1 MEKDVKEQSMP
12 DCYALSPMQG
22 NMLSATLF
30 DQREGTYIQQL
41 VLRTR
46 ENLDEDAYREAWTR
60 LVARHD
66 ILRTAFLWQ
75 HLETPMQRVEPAVT
89 MPWAAFDWR
98 GMARKEQESR
108 FETFLAEDRLRGFD
122 LARAPLHRLSL
133 IRTGEDEHWA
143 VWTYHHALLDG
154 RARLIIMEELF
165 RIYQALRDGHE
176 PALPPPTP
184 YRNYI
189 GWLDSLDFAASGS
202 YWRELLADF
211 HEPNRVLSARSEPRL
226 LSPAHTGGLVQAW
239 APPAL
244 YEALQ
249 ALAKKQEVT
258 LNTLVQAAWGLLIA
272 RHSGLDD
279 VVFGA
284 TRSCRKS
291 VPGGE
296 AIVGPII
303 NTTPVRLKIDP
314 ARPVAEFIR
323 ELRRQHLS
331 VRAHEHTPPACIHA
345 WSGLPSGMPLFTT
358 IVVFEN
364 YHVVKSR
371 GGDWDKRQFELKEQ
385 TDHLILAGYLADG
398 LLLKIEYD
406 RRLFEDDTVER
417 MLQQLLTIL
426 ESLTACTD
434 GRLADLRTLPDD
446 ELRRLTVE
454 WNDTRADYPQVTL
467 GELFSA
473 QARHTPDAIAVQR
486 GNQRLSYGELE
497 RRSNRLAAFLLNEG
511 VGPGSVVALLLDRSC
526 ELAVALFGVLKAGG
540 AYLPLDPAYPEDRL
554 AYMLEDSGARIVL
567 TRNALADALRL
578 PGIEL
583 LRLDADRATDGD
595 GLDEAPPCPAGPDDI
610 AYLMYTSGSTGQPK
624 GVMVTHRGI
633 VNLCAAIRRRY
644 DLAPGDRVLQYASL
658 SFDIC
663 VEEIYPTLYAGGTVV
678 FRDESQG
685 HSVHEFLD
693 WADREGITVFDI
705 PTAFWNELVRGLTAS
720 GGVLPAKLRL
730 TVVGGEKASGAM
742 LEAWNRLPGA
752 ARVTWLNSYG
762 PTETTVTA
770 TVYQPSPL
778 PSGLPLTDP
787 PIGRPIDNV
796 RLYVLD
802 RHLKPVPIG
811 VPGELY
817 IGGAGVAK
825 GYLRRPELTT
835 AAFVP
840 EPFVG
845 DPEARMYRT
854 GDLVRY
860 GADGQLYFLGRSDN
874 QVKIG
879 GFRVEPGEIEAA
891 IERHESVAQA
901 AVKALETAGGKYL
914 AAYVVPAQGRRFDAN
929 ELEAFL
935 RATLPE
941 HEIPQAFVAM
951 AEFPL
956 TPGGKLDREVLPD
969 PAVPAPAAGRT
980 DANRNDT
987 ERKLAGIFQEIFPAR
1002 SIGIRDNFFTMG
1014 GDSLRA
1020 FQLLT
1025 RIELVC
1031 GRRLSFAALARAAT
1045 VEQLAALIDGR
1056 GDTETPH
1063 THIVPLNLEAAGG
1076 PALFLVHG
1084 VGGSVHWYHA
1094 LAELLKA
1101 DFNVYGIQSPG
1112 MDEGEDA
1119 LIGADVECLA
1129 RLYISEIKAVQAK
1142 GPYWIGGHSMGGI
1155 IAFEMARQLHAMG
1168 EEVALVA
1175 NFDNWNRAADA
1186 PGFGTKLLRLTVHF
1200 LKLGTADKLRFL
1212 CDKMQWAKRCLDA
1225 RLAPG
1230 RAGVRP
1236 LEEMKAANV
1245 KAAHR
1250 YVPGFYPGTLTLFR
1264 ARQQAAT
1271 ALDDPLLGWNG
1282 LAEEIDVVEVP
1293 GNHYTLLGEPHVR
1306 TLADEL
1312 RRRARPPGSSGR

>member
-1 MEKDVKEQSMP
+1 MT

-41 VLRTR
+41 VLRTS
-46 ENLDEDAYREAWTR
+46 ENLDEAAYREAWTR

-66 ILRTAFLWQ
+66 ILRTAFVWRN
-75 HLETPMQRVEPAVT
+75 LEAPLQRVEPAVT
-89 MPWAAFDWR
+89 MPWADFDWR
-98 GMARKEQESR
+98 GLARAEQESR
-108 FETFLAEDRLRGFD
+108 FDAFLAEDRLHGFD
-122 LARAPLHRLSL
+122 MAEAPLHRLSL
-133 IRTGEDEHWA
+133 IRIAGDEHWA

-165 RIYQALRDGHE
+165 LIYQALRDDHE
-176 PALPPPTP
+176 PELPPATP
-184 YRNYI
+184 YRGYI
-189 GWLDSLDFAASGS
+189 DWLDSVDFAASED
-202 YWRELLADF
+202 YWRGLLADSE
-211 HEPNRVLSARSEPRL
+211 EPNRVLSALPEPRP

-249 ALAKKQEVT
+249 ELAKKQDVT
-258 LNTLVQAAWGLLIA
+258 LNTLVQAAWALLIA

-291 VPGGE
+291 VPAGE

-303 NTTPVRLKIDP
+303 NTTPVRLKADP
-314 ARPVAEFIR
+314 AKSVAEFIR

-331 VRAHEHTPPACIHA
+331 VRDHEHTPTARIHA
-345 WSGLPSGMPLFTT
+345 WSGLPAGMPLFTT

-371 GGDWDKRQFELKEQ
+371 GGDWDKRRFELKEQ

-398 LLLKIEYD
+398 LLLKIEFD

-426 ESLTACTD
+426 ESLAACAD
-434 GRLADLRTLPDD
+434 GKLADLRSLPDG
-446 ELRRLTVE
+446 ELHRLLVE
-454 WNDTRADYPQVTL
+454 WNDTGTRYPEVTL

-473 QARHTPDAIAVQR
+473 QARRTPDAIAVQS

-497 RRSNRLAAFLLNEG
+497 RRSNRLAALLLSKG
-511 VGPGSVVALLLDRSC
+511 AGPGSVVALLLDRSC
-526 ELAVALFGVLKAGG
+526 ELAVGLLGVLKAGG

-567 TRNALADALRL
+567 TRTALADALRH
-578 PGIEL
+578 PGVEL
-583 LRLDADRATDGD
+583 LRLDTGWESDPAGS
-595 GLDEAPPCPAGPDDI
+595 DEAPPCCAKPDHL
-610 AYLMYTSGSTGQPK
+610 AYLMYTSGSTGLPK
-624 GVMVTHRGI
+624 GVMVPHRGV
-633 VNLCAAIRRRY
+633 VNLCGAMQRRY
-644 DLAPGDRVLQYASL
+644 GLGPHDRVLQYASI

-663 VEEIYPTLYAGGTVV
+663 VEEIYPTWHAGGTVV
-678 FRDESQG
+678 FRDETQG

-693 WADREGITVFDI
+693 WAAHEGITVFNL
-705 PTAFWNELVRGLTAS
+705 PTAFWNELVRGLGTS
-720 GGVLPAKLRL
+720 GAGLPDSLRL
-730 TVVGGEKASGAM
+730 TVVGGEKASRAM

-752 ARVTWLNSYG
+752 ARVAWLNTYG

-770 TVYQPSPL
+770 TVYQPPQFSPAG
-778 PSGLPLTDP
+778 PPATDP

-802 RHLKPVPIG
+802 RHLQPAPIG

-825 GYLRRPELTT
+825 GYRRRPELTA

-840 EPFVG
+840 DPFAG
-845 DPEARMYRT
+845 APEARMYRT

-860 GADGQLYFLGRSDN
+860 GADGQLSFVGRNDN
-874 QVKIG
+874 QVKIS
-879 GFRVEPGEIEAA
+879 GFRVEPGAIEAA
-891 IERHESVAQA
+891 IERYDGVAQA
-901 AVKALETAGGKYL
+901 AVKAVEAPGGKYL
-914 AAYVVPAQGRRFDAN
+914 AAYVVPAPGGRFDAKD
-929 ELEAFL
+929 LETFL
-935 RATLPE
+935 RDTLPE
-941 HEIPQAFVAM
+941 HKIPRVFLAL

-956 TPGGKLDREVLPD
+956 TPGGKLDRKALPD
-969 PAVPAPAAGRT
+969 PAAPSPSAGGAEVPRSGS
-980 DANRNDT
+980 
-987 ERKLAGIFQEIFPAR
+987 ERKLAAIFEELFPAR
-1002 SIGIRDNFFTMG
+1002 SIGLRDNFFAIG

-1025 RIELVC
+1025 RIELAC
-1031 GRRLSFAALARAAT
+1031 GQRLSFAALARAAT
-1045 VEQLAALIDGR
+1045 VEQLAALIDGG
-1056 GDTETPH
+1056 GDAETPN
-1063 THIVPLNLEAAGG
+1063 THIVPLSLEAAQG

-1094 LAELLKA
+1094 LAESLKA
-1101 DFNVYGIQSPG
+1101 DFNLYGIQSPG

-1119 LIGADVECLA
+1119 LIGADVESLA
-1129 RLYISEIKAVQAK
+1129 RLYISEIKAVQAQ

-1155 IAFEMARQLHAMG
+1155 IAFEMARQFHALG
-1168 EEVALVA
+1168 DEVALVA

-1186 PGFGTKLLRLTVHF
+1186 PGFGTKLLRLAVHF
-1200 LKLGTADKLRFL
+1200 VKLGTADKLRFL
-1212 CDKMQWAKRCLDA
+1212 RDKMQWAKQCLSA

-1230 RAGVRP
+1230 RADARP

-1245 KAAHR
+1245 KAAYR
-1250 YVPGFYPGTLTLFR
+1250 YLPGFYPGTLTLFR

-1312 RRRARPPGSSGR
+1312 RRRARPLGSSGR

>member
-1 MEKDVKEQSMP
+1 MT

-22 NMLSATLF
+22 HMLSATLY

-41 VLRTR
+41 VLRTS
-46 ENLDEDAYREAWTR
+46 ENLDEDAYRNAWTR
-60 LVARHD
+60 LIARHD
-66 ILRTAFLWQ
+66 ILRTAFVWQ
-75 HLETPMQRVEPAVT
+75 NLEAPLQRVEPAVT
-89 MPWAAFDWR
+89 MPWADLDWR
-98 GMARKEQESR
+98 GLTRAEQESR
-108 FETFLAEDRLRGFD
+108 FDAFLADDRLRGFD
-122 LARAPLHRLSL
+122 MAEAPLHRLSL
-133 IRTGEDEHWA
+133 IRIAEDEHWA

-154 RARLIIMEELF
+154 RARLIVMEELF
-165 RIYQALRDGHE
+165 RVYQALRDGHE
-176 PALPPPTP
+176 PELPPPTP

-189 GWLDSLDFAASGS
+189 GSLESLDFAASED
-202 YWRELLADF
+202 YWRGLLADF
-211 HEPNRVLSARSEPRL
+211 EEPNRILTALPEPRPL
-226 LSPAHTGGLVQAW
+226 PPAHTGGLVQAW
-239 APPAL
+239 APVAL
-244 YEALQ
+244 YDALQ
-249 ALAKKQEVT
+249 ELAKKRDVT

-291 VPGGE
+291 VPEGE

-303 NTTPVRLKIDP
+303 NTTPVRLKTDP
-314 ARPVAEFIR
+314 AKSVAEFIR

-331 VRAHEHTPPACIHA
+331 VREHEHTPMARIHA
-345 WSGLPSGMPLFTT
+345 WSGLPAGLPLFTT

-371 GGDWDKRQFELKEQ
+371 GGDWDKRRFELKEQ

-406 RRLFEDDTVER
+406 RRLFEDDAVER

-426 ESLTACTD
+426 ESLAAHAD
-434 GRLADLRTLPDD
+434 GQLGELRTLPDD
-446 ELRRLTVE
+446 ELRRLLVE
-454 WNDTRADYPQVTL
+454 WNDTGTSYPEVTL

-473 QARHTPDAIAVQR
+473 KARHTPDAIAVQS
-486 GNQRLSYGELE
+486 GNQCLSYGELE
-497 RRSNRLAAFLLNEG
+497 RRSNRLAALLVG
-511 VGPGSVVALLLDRSC
+511 KGTGPGSVVALLLDRSC
-526 ELAVALFGVLKAGG
+526 ELAVGLLGVLKAGG

-567 TRNALADALRL
+567 TRTALADALRHSGVEPL
-578 PGIEL
+578 K
-583 LRLDADRATDGD
+583 LDTGWETDPAGS
-595 GLDEAPPCPAGPDDI
+595 DEAPPCRATPDDV
-610 AYLMYTSGSTGQPK
+610 AYLMYTSGSTGLPK
-624 GVMVTHRGI
+624 GVMVPHRGV
-633 VNLCAAIRRRY
+633 VNLCSAMRRRY
-644 DLAPGDRVLQYASL
+644 RLGPHDRVLQYASL

-663 VEEIYPTLYAGGTVV
+663 VEEIYPTWHAGGTVV
-678 FRDESQG
+678 FRDETQG

-693 WADREGITVFDI
+693 WAARERITVFDI
-705 PTAFWNELVRGLTAS
+705 PTAFWNELVRGLGTS
-720 GGVLPAKLRL
+720 GAGLPASLRL
-730 TVVGGEKASGAM
+730 TVVGGEKASRAM

-752 ARVTWLNSYG
+752 SRVSWLNTYG

-770 TVYQPSPL
+770 TVYQPPQPSPAG
-778 PSGLPLTDP
+778 PPATDP

-825 GYLRRPELTT
+825 GYWRRPEFTA

-840 EPFVG
+840 DPFAG
-845 DPEARMYRT
+845 EPEARMYRT

-860 GADGQLYFLGRSDN
+860 GADGQLSFMGRNDD
-874 QVKIG
+874 QVKIS

-891 IERHESVAQA
+891 IERHDGVAQA
-901 AVKALETAGGKYL
+901 AVKAIETPSGNYL
-914 AAYVVPAQGRRFDAN
+914 AGYVVPAPDGRFDAKD
-929 ELEAFL
+929 LETFL
-935 RATLPE
+935 RDTLPE
-941 HEIPQAFVAM
+941 HEIPRVIVAM
-951 AEFPL
+951 KAFPL
-956 TPGGKLDREVLPD
+956 TPGGKLDRKALPD
-969 PAVPAPAAGRT
+969 PATPSATAGAAG
-980 DANRNDT
+980 AAPPRNGT
-987 ERKLAGIFQEIFPAR
+987 ERQLAAIFEELFPAR
-1002 SIGIRDNFFTMG
+1002 SIGVRDNFFALG

-1031 GRRLSFAALARAAT
+1031 GQRLSFAALARAAT

-1056 GDTETPH
+1056 GKTEAPN
-1063 THIVPLNLEAAGG
+1063 THIVPLSLEAAQG

-1094 LAELLKA
+1094 LAEWLKA
-1101 DFNVYGIQSPG
+1101 DFDVYGIQSPG
-1112 MDEGEDA
+1112 IDDDEDDMV
-1119 LIGADVECLA
+1119 GADIECLA
-1129 RLYISEIKAVQAK
+1129 RLYISEIKTIQPQ

-1155 IAFEMARQLHAMG
+1155 IAFEMARQFHALG
-1168 EEVALVA
+1168 DEVALVA

-1186 PGFGTKLLRLTVHF
+1186 PGFATKLLRLAVHF
-1200 LKLGTADKLRFL
+1200 LKLDTPDKLRFL
-1212 CDKMQWAKRCLDA
+1212 RDKMQWAKQCLNA

-1230 RAGVRP
+1230 RADIRP
-1236 LEEMKAANV
+1236 LERMKAANV
-1245 KAAHR
+1245 KAAYR
-1250 YVPGFYPGTLTLFR
+1250 YTPGFYPGTLTLFR
-1264 ARQQAAT
+1264 ARQQAAS

-1282 LAEEIDVVEVP
+1282 LAENIDVVEVA

-1312 RRRARPPGSSGR
+1312 RRRARARRSSGR

>member
-1 MEKDVKEQSMP
+1 MT

-41 VLRTR
+41 VLRTG

-60 LVARHD
+60 MVARHD
-66 ILRTAFLWQ
+66 ILRTAFVWRN
-75 HLETPMQRVEPAVT
+75 LEAPLQRVEPAVT
-89 MPWAAFDWR
+89 MPWSDLDWR
-98 GMARKEQESR
+98 GLARTEQESR
-108 FETFLAEDRLRGFD
+108 FDAFLAEDRLRGFD
-122 LARAPLHRLSL
+122 MAEAPLHRLSL
-133 IRTGEDEHWA
+133 IRIAEEEYWA

-165 RIYQALRDGHE
+165 RVYQALRDGHE
-176 PALPPPTP
+176 PELPPATP
-184 YRNYI
+184 YRSYI
-189 GWLDSLDFAASGS
+189 DWLDSLDFAASEG
-202 YWRELLADF
+202 YWRGLLADF
-211 HEPNRVLSARSEPRL
+211 EEPNRVLSALPEPRP

-249 ALAKKQEVT
+249 ELAKKQDVT

-291 VPGGE
+291 VPEGE

-314 ARPVAEFIR
+314 DLSVAEFIR

-331 VRAHEHTPPACIHA
+331 VREHEHTPTARIHA
-345 WSGLPSGMPLFTT
+345 WSGLPAGMPLFTT

-371 GGDWDKRQFELKEQ
+371 GGDWDKRRFELKEQ

-406 RRLFEDDTVER
+406 RRLFEDGTVER

-426 ESLTACTD
+426 ESLAACA
-434 GRLADLRTLPDD
+434 GGKLADLRSLPDD
-446 ELRRLTVE
+446 ELRRLVVE
-454 WNDTRADYPQVTL
+454 WNDTHADCPEVTL

-473 QARHTPDAIAVQR
+473 QARRTPDAIAVQS

-497 RRSNRLAAFLLNEG
+497 RRSNRLAALLLRKG
-511 VGPGSVVALLLDRSC
+511 TGPGSVVALLLDRGC
-526 ELAVALFGVLKAGG
+526 ELAVGLLGVLKAGG

-567 TRNALADALRL
+567 TRTALADVLRH
-578 PGIEL
+578 PGVEL
-583 LRLDADRATDGD
+583 LRLDTGWETDPAGS
-595 GLDEAPPCPAGPDDI
+595 DEAPPCCATPDDV
-610 AYLMYTSGSTGQPK
+610 AYLMYTSGSTGLPK
-624 GVMVTHRGI
+624 GVMVPHRGV
-633 VNLCAAIRRRY
+633 VNLCAAMRRRY
-644 DLAPGDRVLQYASL
+644 GLGPHDRVLQYASI

-663 VEEIYPTLYAGGTVV
+663 VEEIYPTWHAGGTVV
-678 FRDESQG
+678 FRDETQG
-685 HSVHEFLD
+685 HSVHEFLE
-693 WADREGITVFDI
+693 WAAREGITVFDI

-720 GGVLPAKLRL
+720 GGGLPDSLRL
-730 TVVGGEKASGAM
+730 TVVGGEKASRAM
-742 LEAWNRLPGA
+742 LEAWDRLPGA
-752 ARVTWLNSYG
+752 EHVAWLNTYG

-770 TVYQPSPL
+770 TVYQPPQFSPAG
-778 PSGLPLTDP
+778 PSAADP

-802 RHLKPVPIG
+802 RHLKPLPIG

-817 IGGAGVAK
+817 IGSAGVAK
-825 GYLRRPELTT
+825 GYLRRPELTA
-835 AAFVP
+835 AAFLP
-840 EPFVG
+840 DPFAG

-860 GADGQLYFLGRSDN
+860 GADGQLSFVGRNDD
-874 QVKIG
+874 QIKIS

-891 IERHESVAQA
+891 IERHDGVAQA
-901 AVKALETAGGKYL
+901 AVKAIEAAGGKYL
-914 AAYVVPAQGRRFDAN
+914 AAYVVPAPGSRFEA
-929 ELEAFL
+929 EGLEAFL
-935 RATLPE
+935 RSTLPE
-941 HEIPQAFVAM
+941 HEIPRVFVAM

-956 TPGGKLDREVLPD
+956 TPGGKLDRKALPD
-969 PAVPAPAAGRT
+969 PATPSATTSGAEVP
-980 DANRNDT
+980 RNDT
-987 ERKLAGIFQEIFPAR
+987 ERKLAAIFAEIFPAR
-1002 SIGIRDNFFTMG
+1002 SIGIRDSFFAMG

-1031 GRRLSFAALARAAT
+1031 GQRLSFAALARAAT
-1045 VEQLAALIDGR
+1045 VEQLAALVDGS
-1056 GDTETPH
+1056 GKTEAQN
-1063 THIVPLNLEAAGG
+1063 THIVPLSLEAAQA

-1112 MDEGEDA
+1112 MDEGEDDMV
-1119 LIGADVECLA
+1119 GADVESLA
-1129 RLYISEIKAVQAK
+1129 RLYISEIKAVQAQ
-1142 GPYWIGGHSMGGI
+1142 GPFWIGGHSMGGI
-1155 IAFEMARQLHAMG
+1155 IAFEMARQFHALG
-1168 EEVALVA
+1168 DGVALVA

-1186 PGFGTKLLRLTVHF
+1186 PGFITKLLRLAVHF

-1212 CDKMQWAKRCLDA
+1212 RDKMQWAKQCFSA
-1225 RLAPG
+1225 RLARG
-1230 RAGVRP
+1230 RADVRP
-1236 LEEMKAANV
+1236 LEAMKAANV
-1245 KAAHR
+1245 KAAYR
-1250 YVPGFYPGTLTLFR
+1250 YAPGFYPGTLTLFR

-1312 RRRARPPGSSGR
+1312 RRRARPPGNSGR

>member
-1 MEKDVKEQSMP
+1 
-12 DCYALSPMQG
+12 MQG

-41 VLRTR
+41 VLRTS
-46 ENLDEDAYREAWTR
+46 ENLDEDAYRAAWTR

-66 ILRTAFLWQ
+66 ILRTAFAWRN
-75 HLETPMQRVEPAVT
+75 LEAPQQRVEPAVT
-89 MPWAAFDWR
+89 MPWSDLDWR
-98 GMARKEQESR
+98 GLARAEQESR
-108 FETFLAEDRLRGFD
+108 FDAFLAEDRLRGFD
-122 LARAPLHRLSL
+122 MAEAPLHRLSL

-143 VWTYHHALLDG
+143 IWTYHHALLDG

-165 RIYQALRDGHE
+165 RVYQALRDGHE
-176 PALPPPTP
+176 PELAPPTP

-189 GWLDSLDFAASGS
+189 GWLDSLDFAASEN
-202 YWRELLADF
+202 YWRDLLADF
-211 HEPNRVLSARSEPRL
+211 EEPNRILSALSEPRP

-239 APPAL
+239 APKAL

-249 ALAKKQEVT
+249 ELAEKQDVT

-331 VRAHEHTPPACIHA
+331 VRDHEHTPTARIHE
-345 WSGLPSGMPLFTT
+345 WSGLPAGMPLFTT

-371 GGDWDKRQFELKEQ
+371 GGDWDKRRFELKEQ

-417 MLQQLLTIL
+417 MLRQLLTII
-426 ESLTACTD
+426 ESLVACAD
-434 GRLADLRTLPDD
+434 GKLADLRSLPDG
-446 ELRRLTVE
+446 ELHRLLAE
-454 WNDTRADYPQVTL
+454 WNDTRADYAEVTL

-473 QARHTPDAIAVQR
+473 QARRTPDAIAVQS
-486 GNQRLSYGELE
+486 GNRRLSYGELD
-497 RRSNRLAAFLLNEG
+497 RRSNRLANLLLHKG
-511 VGPGSVVALLLDRSC
+511 TGPGSVVALLLDRSC
-526 ELAVALFGVLKAGG
+526 ELAVGLLGVLKAGG
-540 AYLPLDPAYPEDRL
+540 AYLPLDPAYPEERL

-567 TRNALADALRL
+567 TLTALADALRR
-578 PGIEL
+578 PSVEL
-583 LRLDADRATDGD
+583 LRLDTGWETD
-595 GLDEAPPCPAGPDDI
+595 PAGSDDAPLPTSATPDDV
-610 AYLMYTSGSTGQPK
+610 AYLMYTSGSTGLPK
-624 GVMVTHRGI
+624 GVMVPHRGV
-633 VNLCAAIRRRY
+633 VNLCAAMRRRY
-644 DLAPGDRVLQYASL
+644 GLGPHDRVLQYASI

-663 VEEIYPTLYAGGTVV
+663 VEEIYPTWHAGGTVV
-678 FRDESQG
+678 FRDETQG

-693 WADREGITVFDI
+693 WAAREGITVFNL
-705 PTAFWNELVRGLTAS
+705 PTAFWNELVRGLGAS
-720 GGVLPAKLRL
+720 GAGLPDSLRL
-730 TVVGGEKASGAM
+730 TVVGGEKASRAK

-752 ARVTWLNSYG
+752 ARVAWLNTYG

-770 TVYQPSPL
+770 TVYQPPQFSPATS
-778 PSGLPLTDP
+778 PAADP

-817 IGGAGVAK
+817 ISGAGVAK
-825 GYLRRPELTT
+825 GYLRRPELT
-835 AAFVP
+835 AVAFVP
-840 EPFVG
+840 DPFAG
-845 DPEARMYRT
+845 DPAARMYRT

-860 GADGQLYFLGRSDN
+860 GADGQLSFVGRNDN
-874 QVKIG
+874 QVKIS
-879 GFRVEPGEIEAA
+879 GFRVEPGAIEAA
-891 IERHESVAQA
+891 IERHDGVTQA
-901 AVKALETAGGKYL
+901 AVKAIEAAGGKYL
-914 AAYVVPAQGRRFDAN
+914 AAYVVPAPGGRFEA
-929 ELEAFL
+929 EGLEAFL
-935 RATLPE
+935 RETLPE
-941 HEIPQAFVAM
+941 HEIPRVFVAM

-956 TPGGKLDREVLPD
+956 TPGGKLDRKALPD
-969 PAVPAPAAGRT
+969 PAAPSPAAGG
-980 DANRNDT
+980 AEPPRNDT
-987 ERKLAGIFQEIFPAR
+987 ERKLAAIFEELFPAR
-1002 SIGIRDNFFTMG
+1002 SIGIRDNFFAMG

-1031 GRRLSFAALARAAT
+1031 GKRLSFAALARAAT
-1045 VEQLAALIDGR
+1045 VEQLAALVDGS
-1056 GDTETPH
+1056 GETEH
-1063 THIVPLNLEAAGG
+1063 THIVPLSLEAAQA
-1076 PALFLVHG
+1076 PALFLIHG

-1101 DFNVYGIQSPG
+1101 DFKVYGIQSPG

-1119 LIGADVECLA
+1119 MVGTDIESLA
-1129 RLYISEIKAVQAK
+1129 RLYISEIKGIQAE

-1155 IAFEMARQLHAMG
+1155 IAFEMARQFHALG
-1168 EEVALVA
+1168 DEVALVA

-1186 PGFGTKLLRLTVHF
+1186 PGFITKLLRLAVHF
-1200 LKLGTADKLRFL
+1200 LKLGAADKLRFL
-1212 CDKMQWAKRCLDA
+1212 RDKMRWAKQCFSA
-1225 RLAPG
+1225 RLARG
-1230 RAGVRP
+1230 RADVRP

-1245 KAAHR
+1245 KAAYR
-1250 YVPGFYPGTLTLFR
+1250 YVPGFYPGALTLFR
-1264 ARQQAAT
+1264 ARQQATT

-1293 GNHYTLLGEPHVR
+1293 GDHYTLLGEPHVR

-1312 RRRARPPGSSGR
+1312 RRRARLLGSSGR

>member
-1 MEKDVKEQSMP
+1 MT

-30 DQREGTYIQQL
+30 DQRVGTYIQQL

-46 ENLDEDAYREAWTR
+46 ENLDQDAYREAWSR
-60 LVARHD
+60 LIARHD
-66 ILRTAFLWQ
+66 ILRTAFVWRNV
-75 HLETPMQRVEPAVT
+75 EAPRQRVEPAVA
-89 MPWAAFDWR
+89 MPWADFDWR
-98 GMARKEQESR
+98 AMPRPEQESR
-108 FETFLAEDRLRGFD
+108 FDAFLAEDRLRGFD
-122 LARAPLHRLSL
+122 LARAPLHRLTL

-154 RARLIIMEELF
+154 RARLIVMEELF
-165 RIYQALRDGHE
+165 RLYQALRDGYAPE
-176 PALPPPTP
+176 LPPPTP

-189 GWLDSLDFAASGS
+189 GWLDSLDFAASEG
-202 YWRELLADF
+202 YWRGLLGDF
-211 HEPNRVLSARSEPRL
+211 HEPNRVLSALPEPRPL
-226 LSPAHTGGLVQAW
+226 PPAHTAGLVQAW
-239 APPAL
+239 TPPAL

-249 ALAKKQEVT
+249 QLAKKQDVT
-258 LNTLVQAAWGLLIA
+258 LNTLVQSAWGLLIA
-272 RHSGLDD
+272 RHSGRDD

-331 VRAHEHTPPACIHA
+331 VRDHEHTPTARIHA
-345 WSGLPSGMPLFTT
+345 WSGLSPDMPLFTT

-371 GGDWDKRQFELKEQ
+371 GGDWDKRHFELKEQ

-426 ESLTACTD
+426 ESLTACAD
-434 GRLADLRTLPDD
+434 GRLADLRTLPDH

-473 QARHTPDAIAVQR
+473 QARRTPDAIAVQS

-497 RRSNRLAAFLLNEG
+497 RRSNRLAAFLLG
-511 VGPGSVVALLLDRSC
+511 KGTGPGVVVALLLDRRC
-526 ELAVALFGVLKAGG
+526 ELAVGLLGVLKAGG
-540 AYLPLDPAYPEDRL
+540 AYLPLDPAYPPERI

-567 TRNALADALRL
+567 TRSALADAFHL
-578 PGIEL
+578 PGIDL
-583 LRLDADRATDGD
+583 LRLDADRETGVAGP
-595 GLDEAPPCPAGPDDI
+595 DEAPPCPAGPDDI
-610 AYLMYTSGSTGQPK
+610 AYLMYTSGSTGLPK
-624 GVMVTHRGI
+624 GVMVPHRGI
-633 VNLCAAIRRRY
+633 VNLCVAIGRRY
-644 DLAPGDRVLQYASL
+644 GLAPGDRVLQYASL

-663 VEEIYPTLYAGGTVV
+663 VEEIYPTWHAGGTVV
-678 FRDESQG
+678 FRDESRG
-685 HSVHEFLD
+685 HSVHEFLN
-693 WADREGITVFDI
+693 WADRERITVFDI

-720 GGVLPAKLRL
+720 GGGLPASLRL
-730 TVVGGEKASGAM
+730 TVVGGEKASRAM
-742 LEAWNRLPGA
+742 LDAWNRLPGA
-752 ARVTWLNSYG
+752 ARVAWFNSYG

-770 TVYQPSPL
+770 TVYHPPSP
-778 PSGLPLTDP
+778 PASPLTDP

-802 RHLKPVPIG
+802 HHLKPVPIG

-825 GYLRRPELTT
+825 GYLRRPELTA

-840 EPFVG
+840 EPFAG
-845 DPEARMYRT
+845 DAEARMYRT

-860 GADGQLYFLGRSDN
+860 DSDGQLFFVGRNDD
-874 QVKIG
+874 QVKIS
-879 GFRVEPGEIEAA
+879 GFRVEPAAIEAA
-891 IERHESVAQA
+891 IERHDSVAQA
-901 AVKALETAGGKYL
+901 VVKAVETAGGKYL
-914 AAYVVPAQGRRFDAN
+914 AAYLVPALGHRFDAN
-929 ELEAFL
+929 GLKAFL
-935 RATLPE
+935 RDTLPE
-941 HEIPQAFVAM
+941 HEIPQTFVVM
-951 AEFPL
+951 TEFPL
-956 TPGGKLDREVLPD
+956 TPGGKLDRKALPD
-969 PAVPAPAAGRT
+969 PAVPTPAGGSADAP
-980 DANRNDT
+980 RNDT
-987 ERKLAGIFQEIFPAR
+987 ERKLAAIFEEIFPAR
-1002 SIGIRDNFFTMG
+1002 SIGIRDNFFAMG

-1031 GRRLSFAALARAAT
+1031 GQRLSFAALAKAAT
-1045 VEQLAALIDGR
+1045 VEQLAALVEGRSRDGAQSS
-1056 GDTETPH
+1056 
-1063 THIVPLNLEAAGG
+1063 HIVPLSLEAAAG

-1084 VGGSVHWYHA
+1084 VGGNVHWYHA
-1094 LAELLKA
+1094 LAERLKA

-1112 MDEGEDA
+1112 MEDCDDA
-1119 LIGADVECLA
+1119 MVGADIESLA
-1129 RLYISEIKAVQAK
+1129 RLYVSEIKTVQAQ

-1155 IAFEMARQLHAMG
+1155 IAFEMARQFHALG
-1168 EEVALVA
+1168 DEVALVA

-1186 PGFGTKLLRLTVHF
+1186 PHFATKLLRLTSHF
-1200 LKLGTADKLRFL
+1200 LKLGAADKLRFL
-1212 CDKMQWAKRCLDA
+1212 RDKMQWAKQCVHA
-1225 RLAPG
+1225 RLARG
-1230 RAGVRP
+1230 QADIRQ
-1236 LEEMKAANV
+1236 LQEMKAANV
-1245 KAAHR
+1245 RAAYR

-1271 ALDDPLLGWNG
+1271 ALNDPLLGWNG
-1282 LAEEIDVVEVP
+1282 LAEAIDVVEVP
-1293 GNHYTLLGEPHVR
+1293 GDHYTLLGEPHVG
-1306 TLADEL
+1306 TLANEL
-1312 RRRARPPGSSGR
+1312 RRRARSRRSSNP

>member
-1 MEKDVKEQSMP
+1 MT

-41 VLRTR
+41 VLRTG

-66 ILRTAFLWQ
+66 ILRTAFVWRN
-75 HLETPMQRVEPAVT
+75 LEAPLQRVEPAVT
-89 MPWAAFDWR
+89 MPRSDLDWR
-98 GMARKEQESR
+98 GLARTEQESR
-108 FETFLAEDRLRGFD
+108 FDAFLAEDRLRGFD
-122 LARAPLHRLSL
+122 MAEAPLHRLSL
-133 IRTGEDEHWA
+133 IRIAEEEYWA

-165 RIYQALRDGHE
+165 RVYQALRDGHE
-176 PALPPPTP
+176 PELPPPTP
-184 YRNYI
+184 YRSYI
-189 GWLDSLDFAASGS
+189 GWLDSLDFAASEG
-202 YWRELLADF
+202 YWRGLLADF
-211 HEPNRVLSARSEPRL
+211 EEPNRVLSALPEPRP

-249 ALAKKQEVT
+249 ELAKKQDVT

-291 VPGGE
+291 VPEGE

-314 ARPVAEFIR
+314 DLSVAEFIR

-331 VRAHEHTPPACIHA
+331 VREHEHTPTARIHA
-345 WSGLPSGMPLFTT
+345 WSGLPAGTPLFTT

-371 GGDWDKRQFELKEQ
+371 GGDWDKRRFELKEQ

-406 RRLFEDDTVER
+406 RRLFEDGTVER

-426 ESLTACTD
+426 ESLAACA
-434 GRLADLRTLPDD
+434 GGKLADLRSLPDD
-446 ELRRLTVE
+446 ELRRLLVE
-454 WNDTRADYPQVTL
+454 WNDTGTSYPEATL

-473 QARHTPDAIAVQR
+473 QARRTPDAIAVQS

-497 RRSNRLAAFLLNEG
+497 RRSNRLAALLLRKG
-511 VGPGSVVALLLDRSC
+511 TGPGSVVALLLDRGC
-526 ELAVALFGVLKAGG
+526 ELAVGLLGVLKAGG

-567 TRNALADALRL
+567 TRTALADVLRH
-578 PGIEL
+578 PGVEL
-583 LRLDADRATDGD
+583 LRLDTGWETDPAGS
-595 GLDEAPPCPAGPDDI
+595 DEAPPCCATPDDV
-610 AYLMYTSGSTGQPK
+610 AYLMYTSGSTGLPK
-624 GVMVTHRGI
+624 GVMVPHRGV
-633 VNLCAAIRRRY
+633 VNLCAAMRRRY
-644 DLAPGDRVLQYASL
+644 GLGPHDRVLQYASI

-663 VEEIYPTLYAGGTVV
+663 VEEIYPTWHAGGTVV
-678 FRDESQG
+678 FRDETQG
-685 HSVHEFLD
+685 HSVHEFLE
-693 WADREGITVFDI
+693 WAAREGITVFDI

-720 GGVLPAKLRL
+720 GGGLPDSLRL
-730 TVVGGEKASGAM
+730 TVVGGEKASRAM
-742 LEAWNRLPGA
+742 LEAWDRLPGA
-752 ARVTWLNSYG
+752 EHVAWLNTYG

-770 TVYQPSPL
+770 TVYQPPQFSPAG
-778 PSGLPLTDP
+778 PSAADP

-802 RHLKPVPIG
+802 RHLKPLPIG

-825 GYLRRPELTT
+825 GYLRRPELTA
-835 AAFVP
+835 AAFLP
-840 EPFVG
+840 DPFAG

-860 GADGQLYFLGRSDN
+860 GADGQLSFVGRNDD
-874 QVKIG
+874 QIKIS

-891 IERHESVAQA
+891 IERHDGVAQA
-901 AVKALETAGGKYL
+901 AVKAIEAAGGKYL
-914 AAYVVPAQGRRFDAN
+914 AAYVVPAPGSRFEA
-929 ELEAFL
+929 EGLEAFL
-935 RATLPE
+935 RSTLPE
-941 HEIPQAFVAM
+941 HEIPRVFVAM

-956 TPGGKLDREVLPD
+956 TPGGKLDRKALPD
-969 PAVPAPAAGRT
+969 PATPSATTSGAEVP
-980 DANRNDT
+980 RNDT
-987 ERKLAGIFQEIFPAR
+987 ERKLAAIFAEIFPAR
-1002 SIGIRDNFFTMG
+1002 SIGIRDSFFAMG

-1031 GRRLSFAALARAAT
+1031 GQRLSFAALARAAT
-1045 VEQLAALIDGR
+1045 VEQLAALVDGS
-1056 GDTETPH
+1056 GKTEAQN
-1063 THIVPLNLEAAGG
+1063 THIVPLSLEAAQA

-1101 DFNVYGIQSPG
+1101 DFNVYGIHSPG
-1112 MDEGEDA
+1112 MDEGEDDMV
-1119 LIGADVECLA
+1119 GADVESLA
-1129 RLYISEIKAVQAK
+1129 RLYISEIKAVQAQ

-1155 IAFEMARQLHAMG
+1155 IAFEMARQFHALG
-1168 EEVALVA
+1168 DGVALVA

-1186 PGFGTKLLRLTVHF
+1186 PGFITKLLRLAVHF

-1212 CDKMQWAKRCLDA
+1212 RDKMQWAKQCFSA
-1225 RLAPG
+1225 RLARG
-1230 RAGVRP
+1230 RADVGP
-1236 LEEMKAANV
+1236 LEAMKAANV
-1245 KAAHR
+1245 KAAYR
-1250 YVPGFYPGTLTLFR
+1250 YAPGFYPGTLTLFR

-1312 RRRARPPGSSGR
+1312 RRRARTPGNSGR

>member
-1 MEKDVKEQSMP
+1 
-12 DCYALSPMQG
+12 MQG

-41 VLRTR
+41 VLRTG

-66 ILRTAFLWQ
+66 ILRTAFVWRN
-75 HLETPMQRVEPAVT
+75 LEAPLQRVEPAVT
-89 MPWAAFDWR
+89 MPWSDLDWR
-98 GMARKEQESR
+98 GLARTEQESR
-108 FETFLAEDRLRGFD
+108 FDAFLVEDRLRGFD
-122 LARAPLHRLSL
+122 MAEAPLHRLSL
-133 IRTGEDEHWA
+133 IRIAEEEYWA

-165 RIYQALRDGHE
+165 RVYQALRDGHE
-176 PALPPPTP
+176 PELPPATP
-184 YRNYI
+184 YRSYI
-189 GWLDSLDFAASGS
+189 DWLDSLDFAASEG
-202 YWRELLADF
+202 YWRGLLADF
-211 HEPNRVLSARSEPRL
+211 EEPNRVLSALPEPRP

-249 ALAKKQEVT
+249 ELAKKQDVT

-291 VPGGE
+291 VPEGE

-314 ARPVAEFIR
+314 DLSVAEFIR

-331 VRAHEHTPPACIHA
+331 VREHEHTPTARIHA
-345 WSGLPSGMPLFTT
+345 WSGLPAGMPLFTT

-371 GGDWDKRQFELKEQ
+371 GGDWDKRRFELKEQ

-406 RRLFEDDTVER
+406 RRLFEDGTVER

-426 ESLTACTD
+426 ESLAACA
-434 GRLADLRTLPDD
+434 GGKLADLRSLPDD
-446 ELRRLTVE
+446 ELRRLLVE
-454 WNDTRADYPQVTL
+454 WNDTGTSYPEATL

-473 QARHTPDAIAVQR
+473 QARRTPDAIAVQS

-497 RRSNRLAAFLLNEG
+497 RRSNRLAALLLRKG
-511 VGPGSVVALLLDRSC
+511 TGPGSVVALLLDRGC
-526 ELAVALFGVLKAGG
+526 ELAVGLLGVLKAGG
-540 AYLPLDPAYPEDRL
+540 AYLPLDPAYPEERL

-567 TRNALADALRL
+567 TRTALADALHH
-578 PGIEL
+578 PGVEL
-583 LRLDADRATDGD
+583 LRLDTGWETDPAGS
-595 GLDEAPPCPAGPDDI
+595 DEAPPCCATPDDV
-610 AYLMYTSGSTGQPK
+610 AYLMYTSGSTGLPK
-624 GVMVTHRGI
+624 GVMVPHRGV
-633 VNLCAAIRRRY
+633 VNLCAAMRRRY
-644 DLAPGDRVLQYASL
+644 GLGPHDRVLQYASI

-663 VEEIYPTLYAGGTVV
+663 VEEIYPTWHAGGTVV
-678 FRDESQG
+678 FRDETQG
-685 HSVHEFLD
+685 HSVHEFLE
-693 WADREGITVFDI
+693 WAAREGITVFDI

-720 GGVLPAKLRL
+720 GGGLPDSLRL
-730 TVVGGEKASGAM
+730 TVVGGEKASRAM
-742 LEAWNRLPGA
+742 LEAWDRLPGA
-752 ARVTWLNSYG
+752 EHAAWLNTYG

-770 TVYQPSPL
+770 TVYQPPQFSPAG
-778 PSGLPLTDP
+778 PSAADP

-802 RHLKPVPIG
+802 RHLKPLPIG

-825 GYLRRPELTT
+825 GYLRRPELTA
-835 AAFVP
+835 AAFLP
-840 EPFVG
+840 DPFAG

-860 GADGQLYFLGRSDN
+860 GADGQLSFVGRNDD
-874 QVKIG
+874 QIKIS

-891 IERHESVAQA
+891 IERHDGVAQA
-901 AVKALETAGGKYL
+901 AVKAIEAAGGKYL
-914 AAYVVPAQGRRFDAN
+914 AAYVVPAPGGRFEA
-929 ELEAFL
+929 EGLEAFL
-935 RATLPE
+935 RSTLPE
-941 HEIPQAFVAM
+941 HDIPRVFVAM

-956 TPGGKLDREVLPD
+956 TPGGKLDRKALPD
-969 PAVPAPAAGRT
+969 PATPSATTSGAEVP
-980 DANRNDT
+980 RNDT
-987 ERKLAGIFQEIFPAR
+987 ERKLAAIFAEIFPAR
-1002 SIGIRDNFFTMG
+1002 SIGIRDSFFAMG

-1031 GRRLSFAALARAAT
+1031 GQRLSFAALARAAT
-1045 VEQLAALIDGR
+1045 VEQLAALVDGS
-1056 GDTETPH
+1056 GKTEAQN
-1063 THIVPLNLEAAGG
+1063 THIVPLSLEAAQA

-1101 DFNVYGIQSPG
+1101 DFNVYGIHSPG
-1112 MDEGEDA
+1112 MDEGEDDMV
-1119 LIGADVECLA
+1119 GADVESLA
-1129 RLYISEIKAVQAK
+1129 RLYISEIKAVQAQ

-1155 IAFEMARQLHAMG
+1155 IAFEMARQFHALG
-1168 EEVALVA
+1168 DGVALVA

-1186 PGFGTKLLRLTVHF
+1186 PGFITKLLRLAVHF

-1212 CDKMQWAKRCLDA
+1212 RDKMQWAKQCFSA
-1225 RLAPG
+1225 RLARG
-1230 RAGVRP
+1230 RADVRP
-1236 LEEMKAANV
+1236 LEAMKAANV
-1245 KAAHR
+1245 KAAYR
-1250 YVPGFYPGTLTLFR
+1250 YAPGFYPGTLTLFR

-1312 RRRARPPGSSGR
+1312 RRRARTPGNSGR